1 LRALGRSLRLNEKPI
16 APRLAALF
24 LLAQAGCTAALL
36 ANTRRSDDERLL
48 VACFIGLDVALAVA
62 LFLRWRRAP
71 LALGLRSLLGF
82 LVFGGLALLRHEPV
96 GAGLALAATA
106 GLLLLAVGSAS
117 AVRTGLAALVLLGVL
132 TVEGCGLYAVLTGDA
147 ILALPIYRVAGWV
160 EGPPV
165 EVVTG
170 RRLPYQLRLE
180 PGHWVYA
187 TSALHAGE
195 GADEDAD
202 IHLVWPRRSAHLV
215 VRAFDAPGAGGF
227 DLAELQKRLERLLA
241 DTEFREAEDLGGD
254 FERSRIIRVHSRTPD
269 FDEDGWLGLFTRGDH
284 GFLVSA
290 ATPSRNFPLL
300 SATLRD
306 AVTSFTFDLPSP
318 PTIPLEAM
326 ERVKRGVVLVKTAT
340 GSGSGFVVDV
350 VGGTA
355 RILTNAHVVQPPAD
369 GGPDTLGVV
378 FTDGAVR
385 TLQPARVVHT
395 DAHADLAL
403 LEAPVGLAR
412 PPRLLL
418 HTARNAPVGLPM
430 FVVGFPLGL
439 GASAA
444 AAFPPPTVNAGRLAS
459 EAEPEPKGP
468 IRMDVAINPGNSGG
482 PVVDATGAVRGVAMA
497 HIRGS
502 DTSFLIPAEE
512 VGRFLG
518 HPAWLGWSTLE
529 PPEPLPVLP
538 VVAREHEAA
547 LQATVLVETGGRL
560 APGVL
565 VGSADAPVVLTSA
578 TALSGADGGTQVRL
592 RPGFEDE
599 HSVSAALLTTET
611 ALDLALL
618 RLEPDAGSPAPLSIG
633 AAGPLAETSPL
644 DLAGFFLT
652 SPGGRAP
659 GHARAVVRPG
669 ALSSRKRDRT
679 GRLVALSVEA
689 GVLPGFTAGPVLAPD
704 GKLLGFARPH
714 RDAASSLFEV
724 TAGERLSDFLEGWPR
739 GAVLQAVTDGIGH
752 CAFRMDVEL
761 EDPLQR
767 IQRVGIQFEDPHL
780 PPARDA
786 LALVFLP
793 PADVQPV
800 RRGHA
805 SLHFQPHRC
814 PTGPTALRLF
824 TETQRG
830 RRTDVVYPFR
840 LSAGP
845 GVTEQL
851 AFGPHPP
858 EHLEALVLPR
868 GWTGSECAPG
878 DVPSCA
884 MACKHKRATSCY
896 LLGAAYD
903 ARGTPEL
910 ADRPYRQACDKGVA
924 VACVALAPRVST
936 TLALLERACAL
947 GHAEACTRAAS
958 FAERPEGR
966 EASHISALFRRGC
979 SLGDPRACLALGIDE
994 PDAPNPPTPAELEAN
1009 AGFLLQACQRWEPEG
1024 CLRLALLLQSGN
1036 LTPRGPLTTLA
1047 LLDRACAMG
1056 EAHGCAELQRMGL
1069 PAGGPLR

>member
-1 LRALGRSLRLNEKPI
+1 V
-16 APRLAALF
+16 
-24 LLAQAGCTAALL
+24 AQAGCTAALL
-36 ANTRRSDDERLL
+36 ATTRRSEDERWLL
-48 VACFIGLDVALAVA
+48 AAFVLVDVALAAA
-62 LFLRWRRAP
+62 LLWRWRRAA
-71 LALGLRSLLGF
+71 LALALRALVGL

-96 GAGLALAATA
+96 GAALALAAA
-106 GLLLLAVGSAS
+106 LGLLLLALGTPD
-117 AVRTGLAALVLLGVL
+117 AVRTGLAALVLLSVL
-132 TVEGCGLYAVLTGDA
+132 FIESCGLYAVVTGDA
-147 ILALPIYRVAGWV
+147 VLALPIYRTLGWV

-170 RRLPYQLRLE
+170 RRLPYQLKLDA
-180 PGHWVYA
+180 GHWVHA
-187 TSALHAGE
+187 TKALHE
-195 GADEDAD
+195 WETDEDAD

-227 DLAELQKRLERLLA
+227 DLAELQHRLEGLLA
-241 DTEFREAEDLGGD
+241 DTEFLEAVDLGGD
-254 FERSRIIRVHSRTPD
+254 FERSRLIRVHSRTPE

-290 ATPSRNFPLL
+290 TTPSRNFPLL
-300 SATLRD
+300 SPALRA
-306 AVTSFTFDLPSP
+306 AVTSFSFDLPPP
-318 PTIPLEAM
+318 PTIPAEAM

-355 RILTNAHVVQPPAD
+355 RVLTNAHVVQRPAD
-369 GGPDTLGVV
+369 GGPEELGVV

-385 TLQPARVVHT
+385 VLQPARVVHS
-395 DAHADLAL
+395 DAQADLAL

-418 HTARNAPVGLPM
+418 HTARLSPVGLPL

-444 AAFPPPTVNAGRLAS
+444 AAFPPPTLNAGRLA
-459 EAEPEPKGP
+459 AEPEATGP
-468 IRMDVAINPGNSGG
+468 LRMDVAINPGNSGG
-482 PVVDATGAVRGVAMA
+482 PVVDATGAVRGVAVA

-538 VVAREHEAA
+538 VVAGEHESA
-547 LQATVLVETGGRL
+547 LQATVLVEAGGKL
-560 APGVL
+560 LPGVL
-565 VGSADAPVVLTSA
+565 VPGADSPLVLTNA
-578 TALSGADGGTQVRL
+578 AALAAADGGALVRL
-592 RPGFEDE
+592 RPGFEEE
-599 HSVSAALLTTET
+599 HTVAATLLTSE
-611 ALDLALL
+611 AASDLALL
-618 RLEPDAGSPAPLSIG
+618 RLSPDAGTPPPLFIG
-633 AAGPLAETSPL
+633 AAGAMAETSPL

-659 GHARAVVRPG
+659 GHTRAVVRPG
-669 ALSSRKRDRT
+669 ALSARKRDRT

-689 GVLPGFTAGPVLAPD
+689 GALPGFTAGPVLAPD
-704 GKLLGFARPH
+704 GKLVGFARPH
-714 RDAASSLFEV
+714 RDAVSSLFEV
-724 TAGERLSDFLEGWPR
+724 TAAERISDFLDGSPR
-739 GAVLQAVTDGIGH
+739 GAVLQAVTDGLGH
-752 CAFRMDVEL
+752 CVFRLDVEL
-761 EDPLQR
+761 EDSLR
-767 IQRVGIQFEDPHL
+767 HTQRVGVQFQDPRL
-780 PPARDA
+780 PAPRDA

-793 PADVQPV
+793 PAAIQPVTQGRATLYVQP
-800 RRGHA
+800 RH
-805 SLHFQPHRC
+805 C
-814 PTGPTALRLF
+814 PQGPTALRLF

-845 GVTEQL
+845 GVTEQV

-858 EHLEALVLPR
+858 EHLDALVLPH
-868 GWTGSECAPG
+868 GWAGNECAPG
-878 DVPSCA
+878 DVAGCSR
-884 MACKHKRATSCY
+884 ACKRKRATSCY

-910 ADRPYRQACDKGVA
+910 ADRPYRQACERGVA
-924 VACVALAPRVST
+924 VACVALAPRAPQ
-936 TLALLERACAL
+936 TLALLERACTL

-958 FAERPEGR
+958 YSERPEGR
-966 EASHISALFRRGC
+966 DPAHISGLFRRGC
-979 SLGDPRACLALGIDE
+979 ALGDPRACLALGAAELDS
-994 PDAPNPPTPAELEAN
+994 PTPNALEASG
-1009 AGFLLQACQRWEPEG
+1009 AFLLQACQRWEPEG
-1024 CLRLALLLQSGN
+1024 CLRLALLLQSGRVAA
-1036 LTPRGPLTTLA
+1036 RGPLTTLA
-1047 LLDRACAMG
+1047 LLDRACAIG

>member
-1 LRALGRSLRLNEKPI
+1 V
-16 APRLAALF
+16 
-24 LLAQAGCTAALL
+24 ALL
-36 ANTRRSDDERLL
+36 ANTRRSEDERLL
-48 VACFIGLDVALAVA
+48 LTCFIALDLALAVA
-62 LFLRWRRAP
+62 LLVRWRRAP
-71 LALGLRSLLGF
+71 LALALRSFLGLLT
-82 LVFGGLALLRHEPV
+82 FGGLALLRHEPV
-96 GAGLALAATA
+96 GAGVASAATT
-106 GLLLLAVGSAS
+106 GLLLLALGSPGGL
-117 AVRTGLAALVLLGVL
+117 RTGLAALLLLGVL
-132 TVEGCGLYAVLTGDA
+132 GVEGCGLYAVLTGDA
-147 ILALPIYRVAGWV
+147 VLALPIYRALGWV
-160 EGPPV
+160 EGPPL
-165 EVVTG
+165 ELVTG
-170 RRLPYQLRLE
+170 RRLPYRLRLE
-180 PGHWVYA
+180 PGHWVQA
-187 TSALHAGE
+187 TSALHADQE
-195 GADEDAD
+195 TDEDAD
-202 IHLVWPRRSAHLV
+202 VHLVWPRRSAHLV

-227 DLAELQKRLERLLA
+227 DLAELQKRLEGLLA

-254 FERSRIIRVHSRTPD
+254 FERSRLIRVHSRTPE

-300 SATLRD
+300 SATLRA
-306 AVTSFTFDLPSP
+306 AVTSFSFELPPP

-355 RILTNAHVVQPPAD
+355 RVLTNAHVVQRPAD
-369 GGPDTLGVV
+369 GGSDELGVV

-385 TLQPARVVHT
+385 TLQPARVVHA
-395 DAHADLAL
+395 DAQADLAL
-403 LEAPVGLAR
+403 LEAPLGLAR

-418 HTARNAPVGLPM
+418 HTARMAPAGLSL

-444 AAFPPPTVNAGRLAS
+444 AAFPPPTVNAGRLA
-459 EAEPEPKGP
+459 AEPEATGP

-529 PPEPLPVLP
+529 PPEPLPLLP
-538 VVAREHEAA
+538 VVAAEHEAA
-547 LQATVLVETGGRL
+547 LQATVLVEASGKL

-565 VGSADAPVVLTSA
+565 VPAGEAPLVLTSA
-578 TALSGADGGTQVRL
+578 SALTGTDGGTLVRL
-592 RPGFEDE
+592 RPGFEE
-599 HSVSAALLTTET
+599 ERTVAATLLSTE
-611 ALDLALL
+611 AASDLALL
-618 RLEPDAGSPAPLSIG
+618 RLQPDAGSPLPLSLG

-644 DLAGFFLT
+644 DVAGFFLA

-659 GHARAVVRPG
+659 GHTRAVVRPG

-689 GVLPGFTAGPVLAPD
+689 GTLPGFTGGPVLAPD

-714 RDAASSLFEV
+714 RDASSSLFEV
-724 TAGERLSDFLEGWPR
+724 TAAERISDFLDGWPR
-739 GAVLQAVTDGIGH
+739 GAVLQAVTDGVGH
-752 CAFRMDVEL
+752 CVFRLDVEL
-761 EDPLQR
+761 EDPLQH
-767 IQRVGIQFEDPHL
+767 IQRVGVQFQDPRL
-780 PPARDA
+780 PAPREA

-793 PADVQPV
+793 PADVQPAAHG
-800 RRGHA
+800 RA

-814 PTGPTALRLF
+814 PQGPTALRLF

-845 GVTEQL
+845 GVTEQV
-851 AFGPHPP
+851 AFGPRPP
-858 EHLEALVLPR
+858 EHVEPLVLPR
-868 GWTGSECAPG
+868 GWAGSECAPG
-878 DVPSCA
+878 DVAACA
-884 MACKHKRATSCY
+884 KACKRKRATSCY

-910 ADRPYRQACDKGVA
+910 ADRPYRQACERGVA
-924 VACVALAPRVST
+924 VACVALAPRVQT

-958 FAERPEGR
+958 FVERPEGR
-966 EASHISALFRRGC
+966 DPTHISLLFRRGC
-979 SLGDPRACLALGIDE
+979 SLGDPRACLALGIGE
-994 PDAPNPPTPAELEAN
+994 PDAPSPTPTEVEAN
-1009 AGFLLQACQRWEPEG
+1009 AAFLLQACQRWEPEG
-1024 CLRLALLLQSGN
+1024 CLRLALLLQSGS
-1036 LTPRGPLTTLA
+1036 LAPRGPLTTLA
-1047 LLDRACAMG
+1047 LLDRACAIG
-1056 EAHGCAELQRMGL
+1056 EAHGCAQLQRMGL